1 MADSYKF
8 EDANFEWILK
18 SAGVKALT
26 KRAAEKALAYAV
38 EHAPVKTGAYRAGLQ
53 IKTVEH
59 AHRTTYLVV
68 GTAPHTM
75 LVEARTG
82 NLRKALKAGKVS

>member
-1 MADSYKF
+1 MADSYDFKA
-8 EDANFEWILK
+8 DNFEWILK

-26 KRAAEKALAYAV
+26 KRAAEKALAYAQ

-68 GTAPHTM
+68 GTSPHTM
-75 LVEARTG
+75 LVEAQTG
-82 NLRKALKAGKVS
+82 NLSKALKAGKVS